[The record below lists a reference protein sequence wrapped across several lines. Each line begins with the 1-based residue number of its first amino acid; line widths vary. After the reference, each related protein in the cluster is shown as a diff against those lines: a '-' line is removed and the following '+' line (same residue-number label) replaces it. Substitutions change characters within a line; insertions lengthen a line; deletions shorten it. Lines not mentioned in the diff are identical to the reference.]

1 MSTPNPKPE
10 VHCIFHEGTSTC
22 TYIVKDQ
29 FSKHAM
35 IIDPVMDFDPVTVRT
50 NNKHNEAVVSY
61 CVKEDL
67 HVDYIIETH
76 VHADHMT
83 GAEFL
88 KTKFPDA
95 KTAIGENV
103 TQVQSIFKGIFNL
116 NSTSDNFEPD
126 GKQFD
131 MLLKDEQEFEVGN
144 LKVKVLYTPGHT
156 PACVSLVVG
165 DAVFTGDTLFM
176 PDMGTA
182 RCDFPAGSVENL
194 YNSIQR
200 LYRELEDETRVF
212 VGHDYGPGGR
222 EIAWET
228 TIGKSKESNK
238 QIKAETPL
246 EEFSQFRKA
255 RDAQLNPPKLILPS
269 LQVNLRNGAFPPP
282 ESNGISYLKLPL
294 NVIGK
299 DDHA

>member
-1 MSTPNPKPE
+1 
-10 VHCIFHEGTSTC
+10 
-22 TYIVKDQ
+22 
-29 FSKHAM
+29 
-35 IIDPVMDFDPVTVRT
+35 MDFDPAAVRT
-50 NNKHNEAVVSY
+50 SQKHNEAVASY
-61 CVKEDL
+61 CEMEDL
-67 HVDYIIETH
+67 QVDYIIETH

-88 KTKFPDA
+88 KKKYPQA

-103 TQVQSIFKGIFNL
+103 TKVQEIFKGIFNL
-116 NSTSDNFEPD
+116 NTKGDNFEPD
-126 GKQFD
+126 GTQFE
-131 MLLKDEQEFEVGN
+131 LLLQDGQELDLGS
-144 LKVKVLYTPGHT
+144 LKIKILYTPGHT
-156 PACVSLVVG
+156 PACVSLVIG

-200 LYRELEDETRVF
+200 LYELPDETRVF
-212 VGHDYGPGGR
+212 VGHDYAPGGR

-228 TIGKSKESNK
+228 TIGQSKESNK
-238 QIKAETPL
+238 QIKANTPL
-246 EEFSQFRKA
+246 EEFSEFRKA
-255 RDAQLNPPKLILPS
+255 RDAKLNPPRLILPS
-269 LQVNLRNGAFPPP
+269 LQINLRNGALPPE

-294 NVIGK
+294 NVLGK